1 MAQDE
6 NIQRSRLPKGLPSG
20 NPVPM
25 RLTTEER
32 ALLEELAAK
41 ECRSISSMARMIF
54 LRGMEAANAG

>member
-1 MAQDE
+1 
-6 NIQRSRLPKGLPSG
+6 
-20 NPVPM
+20 M